1 MKAAVL
7 TGPRKLEL
15 ADVDAPAK
23 DGENVIIDVAACGV
37 CGSDIHYWEMGVGM
51 AGVQDLIPGHEFCG
65 IVSDPGA
72 RTDLV
77 PGDRVTSIPLNPCGD
92 CPICGQG
99 LFQLC
104 PHSWR
109 RPIPGNNA
117 PGAFAEKVALRGDMV
132 RKLPDEITDEAA
144 CLIEPA
150 AVALHALHQ
159 ASVSVGDRVLVIGG
173 GTIGLLCA
181 AWAKRAG
188 AMLVGIC
195 EVNPHRIE
203 YAEASGF
210 ADTVFDGR
218 HEKVRRHFKEASGG
232 GFDKVV
238 ETSAVDAGLALGVSA
253 LRARGTLVLA
263 GINFSPQAV
272 PTLAMTSKELVQK
285 GSMAYSIGEF
295 DTALSFMADNRL
307 DVGGMVNKRAK
318 LSDLQDIFEKLHAGE
333 PTIVKA
339 VIFPSDRP

>member
-1 MKAAVL
+1 
-7 TGPRKLEL
+7 
-15 ADVDAPAK
+15 
-23 DGENVIIDVAACGV
+23 
-37 CGSDIHYWEMGVGM
+37 
-51 AGVQDLIPGHEFCG
+51 
-65 IVSDPGA
+65 
-72 RTDLV
+72 
-77 PGDRVTSIPLNPCGD
+77 
-92 CPICGQG
+92 
-99 LFQLC
+99 
-104 PHSWR
+104 
-109 RPIPGNNA
+109 
-117 PGAFAEKVALRGDMV
+117 
-132 RKLPDEITDEAA
+132 
-144 CLIEPA
+144 
-150 AVALHALHQ
+150 
-159 ASVSVGDRVLVIGG
+159 
-173 GTIGLLCA
+173 
-181 AWAKRAG
+181 
-188 AMLVGIC
+188 
-195 EVNPHRIE
+195 VNPHRIE

-218 HEKVRRHFKEASGG
+218 HEKVRRRFKEASGG

-295 DTALSFMADNRL
+295 DTALAFIADKRL

-318 LSDLQDIFEKLHAGE
+318 LSDLQDIFEKLHSGE